1 MFTISNETLF
11 PALWL
16 YIYMRYVDTHIY
28 RLIYSIFKITTYQH
42 ITWCCM
48 KIYVTSINVSI
59 VQPIGQL
66 LLKITKIIL
75 NWGDEC
81 TNGDLNV

>member
-1 MFTISNETLF
+1 
-11 PALWL
+11 
-16 YIYMRYVDTHIY
+16 
-28 RLIYSIFKITTYQH
+28 
-42 ITWCCM
+42 M